1 MRNMHENS
9 IDKLLAQVRWPLPP
23 AGLRERILMGVEDDF
38 SRPPSFMVHLPKAAA
53 WRTALLA
60 VIVSAAFCAGILT
73 TSEADAGGAPFYTSS
88 GFMLT
93 QLFTGVDG

>member
-1 MRNMHENS
+1 MT
-9 IDKLLAQVRWPLPP
+9 
-23 AGLRERILMGVEDDF
+23 
-38 SRPPSFMVHLPKAAA
+38 HLPKAAA

-60 VIVSAAFCAGILT
+60 LIVTASFCAGMLT
-73 TSEADAGGAPFYTSS
+73 TSEADAGDNTFYTSS